1 MSHISSEDGD
11 MARAEALLPDMYTAR
26 ACGKTL
32 SLGQPENNEWH
43 LSDMVE
49 VSPTVRAHPLLPGGD
64 YGIPFAIIQDMDS
77 PGEETVPF
85 YKYDSTDIIYAQ
97 PRRKAKIVGN
107 KYLKGEMLGEGS
119 YSKVK
124 EMLDVNTLCRR
135 AVKIMKQK
143 RLRKIPNGEANVRR
157 CAWVCGW
164 VLCAW
169 VCMCVTVCLVCVCVC
184 VYMCVCMCM
193 CVCACVCVYWWMC
206 VGMYCSVL

>member
-11 MARAEALLPDMYTAR
+11 MARAEALLPEMYTAR

-32 SLGQPENNEWH
+32 SLDQPENNEWH

-49 VSPTVRAHPLLPGGD
+49 VSPTMRAHPLLPGGD
-64 YGIPFAIIQDMDS
+64 YSVPYAIIQDMDS

-85 YKYDSTDIIYAQ
+85 YKYDSTDIVYAQ

-143 RLRKIPNGEANVRR
+143 RLRKIPNGEANVQR
-157 CAWVCGW
+157 CVWD
-164 VLCAW
+164 
-169 VCMCVTVCLVCVCVC
+169 VTVCVRVCAHVCVCT
-184 VYMCVCMCM
+184 CM
-193 CVCACVCVYWWMC
+193 CVC
-206 VGMYCSVL
+206 VLLLDVIGGHVLFCIVAYASI